1 MMRLQDRERLRQC
14 ARVVRPRALRRR
26 RRPAGPAFSNA
37 TSSARRSAPP
47 RRTGTRW
54 AQVAARGRRIRA
66 FPAFGGAGAYG
77 SMLVCFELCMLCNSR
92 FSACVAYM
100 RLYVPDR
107 TAARQIRSESRQMT
121 PGHAF
126 DFVSQIWTLV
136 HVYDSGHA
144 RMTQCGDRLK
154 SNMLT

>member
-1 MMRLQDRERLRQC
+1 MR
-14 ARVVRPRALRRR
+14 AV
-26 RRPAGPAFSNA
+26 
-37 TSSARRSAPP
+37 
-47 RRTGTRW
+47 
-54 AQVAARGRRIRA
+54 
-66 FPAFGGAGAYG
+66 
-77 SMLVCFELCMLCNSR
+77 LVCFELCMLCNSR

-107 TAARQIRSESRQMT
+107 DRKSESRQMT